1 MLKYMSCSG
10 AGFQEYSNVYDT
22 MRSQSK
28 LGKHLDNNKIGVTII
43 ITMIRKGIVDT

>member
-1 MLKYMSCSG
+1 MFWAG
-10 AGFQEYSNVYDT
+10 AQEYSNVYDT

-28 LGKHLDNNKIGVTII
+28 LGSKHLDNNKIGVTII